1 MLNSYTIYNK
11 RIELIYTSFTD
22 SIKIE
27 YRGDKSSSFKN
38 GVETLSLNSF
48 ERIAKEGRKYGV
60 GLIVITQRPSEVDRT
75 VLSQSSNYVA
85 MRLTN
90 SDDQNVIKK
99 LLPDSIGNFGD
110 ILPILD
116 VGEALVVGDACLLPS
131 RIIIKR
137 PNPEPNSST
146 VRFWDEWS
154 KETTDEKVV
163 SYAVENMIKQS
174 K

>member
-1 MLNSYTIYNK
+1 MRCQT
-11 RIELIYTSFTD
+11 
-22 SIKIE
+22 KI
-27 YRGDKSSSFKN
+27 
-38 GVETLSLNSF
+38 NSF

-110 ILPILD
+110 IRNR
-116 VGEALVVGDACLLPS
+116 S
-131 RIIIKR
+131 M
-137 PNPEPNSST
+137 
-146 VRFWDEWS
+146 
-154 KETTDEKVV
+154 TTPL
-163 SYAVENMIKQS
+163 Q
-174 K
+174 

>member
-1 MLNSYTIYNK
+1 MRCQT
-11 RIELIYTSFTD
+11 
-22 SIKIE
+22 KI
-27 YRGDKSSSFKN
+27 
-38 GVETLSLNSF
+38 NSF

-131 RIIIKR
+131 GLLLNVQIQ
-137 PNPEPNSST
+137 NQT
-146 VRFWDEWS
+146 VQR
-154 KETTDEKVV
+154 
-163 SYAVENMIKQS
+163 
-174 K
+174 

>member
-1 MLNSYTIYNK
+1 MYFHKVVK
-11 RIELIYTSFTD
+11 RAAVCQGPGQSLKLLYCSSQNMRCQT
-22 SIKIE
+22 KI
-27 YRGDKSSSFKN
+27 
-38 GVETLSLNSF
+38 NSF

-137 PNPEPNSST
+137 PNPEPNIST

-154 KETTDEKVV
+154 KEITDEKVV
-163 SYAVENMIKQS
+163 SYAVESMIKQS

>member
-1 MLNSYTIYNK
+1 
-11 RIELIYTSFTD
+11 
-22 SIKIE
+22 
-27 YRGDKSSSFKN
+27 
-38 GVETLSLNSF
+38 
-48 ERIAKEGRKYGV
+48 
-60 GLIVITQRPSEVDRT
+60 
-75 VLSQSSNYVA
+75 

-116 VGEALVVGDACLLPS
+116 VGEAIVVGDACLVPS
-131 RIIIKR
+131 RINIKK
-137 PNPEPNSST
+137 PNPEPNSSK

-154 KETTDEKVV
+154 KETTDTAVV
-163 SYAVENMIKQS
+163 SSAVENMIKQS